1 MTAAC
6 GQADLLDIVGD
17 REEGVDPRLHL
28 RLDGCAVQ
36 LCEPFLQEKAETRQ
50 TWEAHAPSLPF
61 LRSVHPLS
69 ARASSAR
76 SLFCRPSVKSSR
88 DNADPGGQE
97 QPVPSEI
104 YLESGPGQ
112 RCGHEVGLISEH
124 LVPGS
129 ALG

>member
-6 GQADLLDIVGD
+6 GQADLLDIVGE

-28 RLDGCAVQ
+28 RLDGCAAQ
-36 LCEPFLQEKAETRQ
+36 LCEPFLQDKAETRQ
-50 TWEAHAPSLPF
+50 TREARAPSLPF

-69 ARASSAR
+69 ARASSAW

-88 DNADPGGQE
+88 DKTDPGGQE
-97 QPVPSEI
+97 QPVPFEI
-104 YLESGPGQ
+104 YPESGPGQ
-112 RCGHEVGLISEH
+112 RCGHEVGLISER

-129 ALG
+129 AFS